1 MLAGERKQYDV
12 IVVGS
17 GIAGLTVALSLSPS
31 LKVAL
36 VSKASLTESST
47 YKAQGGMAVALGL
60 DDSPEQH
67 MADTLKVGQ
76 ELCCKEAVHVLTNES
91 RKGLE
96 FLQRMGVQFN
106 EGNRG
111 LDLTREGGHSCQR
124 IVHYYD
130 YTGRHIA
137 ETLAEQAEQ
146 KKNIDHWRDSFLVD
160 LLTEEDTCCG
170 CVLFLDHRY
179 VILEARSVVL
189 ATGGYSGLFRHSTN
203 AVFSSGDGMAA
214 AYRAGAAL
222 ADMEMIQF
230 HPTAFTT
237 PSGRAFLLTES
248 LRGEGAV
255 LRNSRKEQFMYAY
268 DPRGELAPR
277 DIVARSILSEM
288 NSQPDQ
294 AVYLDAT
301 HLGKNFLQERFQKV
315 YTEMARYGYFMEK
328 DAVPV
333 SPAAHY
339 TMGGIKTDL
348 WGHTTLQH
356 LYACGEAAA
365 TGVHGANRLGS
376 NSLLEGL
383 VFGRRVAKRL
393 NEDLPLLKK
402 GPKSVQLRNFVTDW
416 KNKVELLPEALDKVA
431 GVVRNGPALQQLLEQ
446 LESDGRPIRKT
457 DSRHDYESQNM
468 CQLAKVIVAA
478 ALAREE
484 SRGAHCRLDFPE
496 QKPEWAGKHTLSVQG
511 KKVEW
516 Q

>member
-1 MLAGERKQYDV
+1 MFAGERKQYDV
-12 IVVGS
+12 VVIGS

-36 VSKASLTESST
+36 VSKGSLTESST
-47 YKAQGGMAVALGL
+47 YKAQGGMAVALGF

-76 ELCCKEAVHVLTNES
+76 GLCCKEAVRVLTKES
-91 RKGLE
+91 QEGLL
-96 FLQRMGVQFN
+96 FLQQMGVQFN
-106 EGNRG
+106 EGNNG

-137 ETLAEQAEQ
+137 ETLAEQAAQ
-146 KKNIDHWRDSFLVD
+146 KKNIDHWSNSFLVD
-160 LLTEEDTCCG
+160 LLTEDEKCCG
-170 CVLFLDHRY
+170 CLLLLDNRQI
-179 VILEARSVVL
+179 ILDARSVVM
-189 ATGGYSGLFRHSTN
+189 ATGGYSGLFRHATN
-203 AVFSSGDGMAA
+203 AVFSSGDGIAA

-222 ADMEMIQF
+222 ADMELIQF

-255 LRNSRKEQFMYAY
+255 LRNSRNEQFMYSY
-268 DPRGELAPR
+268 DERGDLAPR
-277 DIVARSILSEM
+277 DVVARSILCEM
-288 NSQPDQ
+288 NNQPEQ
-294 AVYLDAT
+294 AIYLDAT
-301 HLGKNFLQERFQKV
+301 HLGRNFLRERFQKV
-315 YTEMARYGYFMEK
+315 YAEMARYGYFMEK

-339 TMGGIKTDL
+339 TMGGIQTDL
-348 WGHTTLQH
+348 WGQTTLQH

-383 VFGRRVAKRL
+383 VFGRRVAQHL
-393 NEDLPLLKK
+393 NEKLPLLKR
-402 GPKSVQLRNFVTDW
+402 GPQSVSPRMTVAEW
-416 KNKVELLPEALDKVA
+416 GKKAELLPLALDQVA
-431 GVVRNGPALQQLLEQ
+431 GVMRHGSALQELLEQ
-446 LESDGRPIRKT
+446 LGPDTQLLTEKGLRT
-457 DSRHDYESQNM
+457 DYESQNR

-496 QKPEWAGKHTLSVQG
+496 QKPEWAAKHTLSVQG